1 MANNLTNQVREIA
14 KVVTAVA
21 NGNLKRKLTQEAKGE
36 IAQLAET
43 INEMTD
49 TLATFADQVTSVARE
64 VGIEGK
70 LGAQANVPGASG
82 IWRDLTDNVNEL
94 AANLTTQVRA
104 IAEVVT
110 AVTNGDLTRSITAE
124 ARGEVSKLTD
134 NINEMIVTL
143 KTTTTLNKDQNWL
156 KTNLA
161 QFASMLQGQRD
172 LIKVG
177 NMILSELAPLVNVQ
191 HGVFYLAE
199 QKEGET
205 VLKLLSSY
213 AFKERKQLSSEFR
226 LGEGLVGQ
234 CAIEKQ
240 RILMTEVPDDYVQ
253 INSGLGKGTP
263 LNIVALPIVF
273 EGELQAVIELA
284 SFNRFSE
291 ISITFLDQLTENI
304 GIMLNTI
311 AATRRTEELLTESQS
326 MAEEL
331 QNQQDELKQTN
342 EELEEKA
349 IELEEQKEAV
359 EHKNTEVEQARKDL
373 EEKAEELTL
382 TSKYKSEFLANMSHE
397 LRTPLNSQLI
407 LSSLLS
413 ENGDGNLSEKQIEY
427 AQTIHTSGK
436 ELLSLINEILD
447 LAKIESGTM
456 NVEISDVS
464 FVQIQNWAKKAFS
477 EVAIDRRLDW
487 NITLADD
494 LPKVMRTDE
503 KRLQQVL
510 KNLLSNAFKFTDKGS
525 VHMDISMAQSGWS
538 LDNAI
543 LNSAQAVVAFRVQDT
558 GIGIPRDKQKIIF
571 EAFQQADGTTSKR
584 YGGTGLGL
592 SISREIVRIL
602 GGDIRVDSTPDEG
615 STFVAY
621 LPISFSALRESM
633 HNIDMMTY
641 EMPKKER
648 PQQIFTPVD
657 PQPKKAQT
665 VANISDDRNDI
676 QPDDRTVLI
685 VEDDPSFS
693 GLMLETAKNRGFK
706 GLVAGTGKDAIILAR
721 EFLPDAIT
729 LDLHL
734 PDMAGVTVLDMLK
747 RHIPTRHIPVH
758 VISVE
763 EETPLTYKMGAVSYA
778 QKPITKAQLQ
788 KDFEEI
794 EKSLSIKMRKL
805 LVIEDDK
812 ILQKSIKELI
822 GTGDVEVSTLG
833 SGKVALNRLKKESF
847 DCIVL
852 DLGLPDI
859 SGFDLIKQI
868 NKNPKTRHIP
878 IIVYTGRELSKKE
891 ETQLKELAE
900 SIIIKDVK
908 AMDRLLDETSLFL
921 HRVVE
926 KLPETK
932 QQMIKELQKKDQ
944 ILSGKKVLIVD
955 DDFRNIFALSAML
968 EQQNMIV
975 TYAESGVDCLKL
987 INENADT
994 DIVLMDIMMP
1004 EMDGYDATRKIR
1016 KISKFKNL
1024 PIIALTAKAM
1034 KGDREKCI
1042 QAGASDYITKPVEKE
1057 QLLSLLRVWLYK

>member
-633 HNIDMMTY
+633 HDIDMMTY

-693 GLMLETAKNRGFK
+693 GLMLETARNRGFK

>member
-1 MANNLTNQVREIA
+1 
-14 KVVTAVA
+14 
-21 NGNLKRKLTQEAKGE
+21 
-36 IAQLAET
+36 
-43 INEMTD
+43 MTD

-633 HNIDMMTY
+633 HDIDMMTY

-693 GLMLETAKNRGFK
+693 GLMLETARNRGFK